1 MKKITKTIAVMCAAT
16 TLALGSIPASAAACT
31 VPEQQIGTTYLSMNI
46 VKGSEL
52 TKYGKWGNYQG
63 ITSDDSYLYQAVD
76 VNIGNNQ
83 KRLQIMRLSNKGG
96 TGEYMKYNG
105 DCSLPSDIQH
115 GNGMTLSTYMG
126 HEFLY
131 IVKSTS
137 QEYKSNGGI
146 VRFEIDGNTLKN
158 RVDFDITTRVTKNG
172 KKQTTKIKPTGI
184 AYYSYRGTSAGFY
197 IKVGRKIYDVSLP
210 YDTTKSQP
218 QKRDATY
225 VMTLSD
231 IVGEKE
237 NANVQ
242 GIAYD
247 KNRNLLF
254 EFNQYNGASAP
265 GDTYIDAYNMSSKT
279 QEYRKVFSRKR
290 NGYKWTEVQGMTYT
304 NNKWYFAY
312 DSEKNNGEQHFCITT
327 QGHSKSNVAYDSIQY
342 K

>member
-1 MKKITKTIAVMCAAT
+1 MNKILKLIAIICAAT
-16 TLALGSIPASAAACT
+16 TFMLGSISANAAKCT
-31 VPEQQIGTTYLSMNI
+31 VPEQYIDTKWLSMNI
-46 VKGSEL
+46 VKGSKLME
-52 TKYGKWGNYQG
+52 YGNYQG
-63 ITSDDSYLYQAVD
+63 ITSDDSYLYQAVN
-76 VNIGNNQ
+76 VNINDNQ
-83 KRLQIMRLSNKGG
+83 QCLYIMRLSNRGG
-96 TGEYMKYNG
+96 TGEYMTYNG
-105 DCSLPSDIQH
+105 NRALPSDIQH

-137 QEYKSNGGI
+137 QKYKSDGGI

-184 AYYSYRGTSAGFY
+184 AYYSYRGSTAGFY

-210 YDTTKSQP
+210 YYKTTSS
-218 QKRDATY
+218 KRDATY
-225 VMTLSD
+225 IMTLSD
-231 IVGEKE
+231 IVGSKE
-237 NANVQ
+237 DANIQ

-254 EFNQYNGASAP
+254 EFNQYNGKIYP

-279 QEYRKVFSRKR
+279 QEYRKVFSRER

-312 DSEKNNGEQHFCITT
+312 ASEKNNGERHFCITT
-327 QGHSKSNVAYDSIQY
+327 QGHSKNNVAYDLVEY